1 MTTTLGSKPYRLF
14 VDMDGTLAVFTPVNR
29 LERLY
34 EPGFFGNAKPI
45 ETVVR
50 AIKHVIQNYP
60 EIEVSILSA
69 YLTDSP
75 HALTE
80 KNAWLNQYLPEIDQT
95 HRIFLPC
102 GSNKK
107 DFIPGGIRS
116 SDFLLDD
123 YTQNLLNWQPGNGIK
138 LLNGINHTHG
148 TWMYSRLSFDKRPEE
163 LASNIAEII
172 RHKAL
177 IMDEI
182 PLKNAEFENQKEGNM
197 MNVNLM
203 KHPHIVGYYKQ
214 TITTK
219 SAGVVKVIPAVM
231 LQYPNGNHQ
240 LTTGL
245 LYSTPSE
252 EYMSK
257 WKAVERLDA
266 YNLCAMQNTIQNA
279 IRADP
284 LFDVPDNHFLIQL
297 LRAEA
302 SESTF
307 SIYQLKNSPDMK
319 DFRFQSLNQL
329 PAGSSSVNPANYEF
343 IYTAP
348 LAESATLEDIYEEFN
363 LNHPKDFTGRSLSVS
378 DVVVLHLNGK
388 DSAYYVDSI
397 GFKALPEF
405 RLNSLTVESGSQYS
419 IVLEKLNRMQQ
430 ETGARPFLFTAGE
443 KPLVS
448 LPVEVDDYLSPEE
461 KKEAVE
467 LISKQ
472 SEWQH
477 QSDPNLV
484 AEQEEADAQDF
495 EADCEMNMSL

>member
-1 MTTTLGSKPYRLF
+1 
-14 VDMDGTLAVFTPVNR
+14 
-29 LERLY
+29 
-34 EPGFFGNAKPI
+34 
-45 ETVVR
+45 
-50 AIKHVIQNYP
+50 
-60 EIEVSILSA
+60 
-69 YLTDSP
+69 
-75 HALTE
+75 
-80 KNAWLNQYLPEIDQT
+80 
-95 HRIFLPC
+95 
-102 GSNKK
+102 
-107 DFIPGGIRS
+107 
-116 SDFLLDD
+116 
-123 YTQNLLNWQPGNGIK
+123 
-138 LLNGINHTHG
+138 
-148 TWMYSRLSFDKRPEE
+148 
-163 LASNIAEII
+163 
-172 RHKAL
+172 
-177 IMDEI
+177 
-182 PLKNAEFENQKEGNM
+182 
-197 MNVNLM
+197 
-203 KHPHIVGYYKQ
+203 
-214 TITTK
+214 
-219 SAGVVKVIPAVM
+219 
-231 LQYPNGNHQ
+231 
-240 LTTGL
+240 
-245 LYSTPSE
+245 
-252 EYMSK
+252 MSK